1 MRSARTPFPHSLA
14 FPRSLARC
22 GLLLAVALLAASC
35 GDGAGASATDPP
47 LRVVTTTTVLTDFAK
62 VIGGDRVG
70 VYGVLKPNVD
80 PHDYEPSPK
89 DIDSMR
95 SANIIVK
102 NGVHLETWFDD
113 TAKASGTKATIVDAS
128 TGIAIRAADNAKQ
141 GEGDPHIWHDPRNAK
156 QMVMTM
162 LAAFVAADPSDASIF
177 ESNAA
182 RYSTEL
188 DALDREIAAKIA
200 TLANKKLVTNHDAFG
215 YYADH
220 YGLEFVG
227 SIIPSFETSAEV
239 SASELNDLVDRIKAQ
254 GVKAVFAESA
264 LPAKVAKTIANEAGV
279 KAVDGEGALY
289 GDGLGTAKSAGGTY
303 LTMMRH
309 NTATIVDNLE

>member
-1 MRSARTPFPHSLA
+1 MRTLLS
-14 FPRSLARC
+14 
-22 GLLLAVALLAASC
+22 GLLLAVAVVAASC
-35 GDGAGASATDPP
+35 GDSAGSGAADGR
-47 LRVVTTTTVLTDFAK
+47 LQVVTTTTVLTDFAT
-62 VIGGDRVG
+62 VIGGARVD

-95 SANIIVK
+95 SAKVIVK
-102 NGVHLETWFDD
+102 NGVHLESWFDD
-113 TAKASGTKATIVDAS
+113 AAKASGTKSTIVDAS
-128 TGIAIRAADNAKQ
+128 TGITIRASDDPKEA
-141 GEGDPHIWHDPRNAK
+141 EGDPHIWHDPRNAR
-156 QMVMTM
+156 QMVATM
-162 LAAFVAADPSDASIF
+162 LAAFVAADPPDAGIF
-177 ESNAA
+177 TANAA
-182 RYSTEL
+182 RYTAEL
-188 DALDREIAAKIA
+188 DTLDSEIAAKIA
-200 TLANKKLVTNHDAFG
+200 ALSNKKLVTNHDAFG

-220 YGLEFVG
+220 FGLQFVG

-239 SASELNDLVDRIKAQ
+239 SASELNDLVDKIKAQ

-264 LPAKVAKTIANEAGV
+264 LPSKVAKTIAHEAGV
-279 KAVDGEGALY
+279 RVVDGEGALY